1 MSQKENMVKQK
12 PKKREPWNPFAY
24 LASLA
29 RKKEPVI
36 LHLNTNTIEDES
48 ELKGIIID
56 ADNWTL
62 AFLTN
67 DGRELLLFKH
77 AVSFIEKVKEK

>member
-1 MSQKENMVKQK
+1 MSQKNNKTKTGKDQ
-12 PKKREPWNPFAY
+12 PWNSFAY

-29 RKKEPVI
+29 QKKETVI
-36 LHLNTNTIEDES
+36 IYLNSDTIEDES
-48 ELKGIIID
+48 QLKEIIVD
-56 ADNWTL
+56 VDNWTL